1 MISCLPLSRA
11 ERTISGARSRGRRET
26 ERSGMELL
34 MDILMK
40 VKGKRY
46 WILITSAAALISVM
60 HFYLF
65 TRHLPL
71 VVFEELYYI
80 PLFLGA
86 FWFGFR
92 GALAVYVLVSLFYLP
107 FFFGDGTNSALGLA
121 DRVLHLV
128 FSGVFTFTIAFFVDR
143 ERKRRQEA
151 EREKYLAGIGQAA
164 TTIVH
169 DLKNPLIA
177 ILGLGQR
184 IQEGKVNTNAAV
196 QVIMNSARSMERIVN
211 DVLDFARPIR
221 LELEDEDVWTIVSR
235 VYDLSAKKAEEK
247 GVFLPLDLPA
257 ESVPVVMDGEQMQ
270 RALINLFNNAIEA
283 SDAGQKVVL
292 TVTDAKSHLE
302 IRIKDQG
309 SGMDKE
315 ALQTIF
321 TPFFTTKKGG
331 TGLGLPIAKKII
343 EAHKGTIRVESQQG
357 TGTEVRI
364 QLPHKDGGPQV
375 G

>member
-1 MISCLPLSRA
+1 MSSVN
-11 ERTISGARSRGRRET
+11 SGSKNNIRYEVVGRRET
-26 ERSGMELL
+26 ERSGKELL
-34 MDILMK
+34 MEMLMK

-46 WILITSAAALISVM
+46 WILITSAAVLISVL
-60 HFYLF
+60 HFHLF

-92 GALAVYVLVSLFYLP
+92 GALAVYVLVSLLYLP
-107 FFFGDGTNSALGLA
+107 FFFGDGTNSVLSLA
-121 DRVLHLV
+121 DKVLHLV
-128 FSGVFTFTIAFFVDR
+128 FSGVFTFTTALFVDH

-184 IQEGKVNTNAAV
+184 IQEGKVNIDAAA
-196 QVIMNSARSMERIVN
+196 QVIMNSAWSMERIVN

-221 LELEDEDVWTIVSR
+221 LELKEEDVRAIVSR
-235 VYDLSAKKAEEK
+235 VYDLSATKAEEK
-247 GVFLPLDLPA
+247 GVFLPLELPA

-283 SDAGQKVVL
+283 SDPGQKVVL
-292 TVTDAKSHLE
+292 TVTDAKSHLN
-302 IRIKDQG
+302 IRIKDHG

-315 ALQTIF
+315 ALEKIF

-331 TGLGLPIAKKII
+331 TGLGLPIVKKII
-343 EAHKGTIRVESQQG
+343 EAHKGTIRVESEQG

-364 QLPHKDGGPQV
+364 ELPHKDGRQI
-375 G
+375 

>member
-1 MISCLPLSRA
+1 MSSVK
-11 ERTISGARSRGRRET
+11 SGGKNDIRYEVVGRRET
-26 ERSGMELL
+26 ERSGMELSI
-34 MDILMK
+34 DILRK
-40 VKGKRY
+40 AKRKRY
-46 WILITSAAALISVM
+46 WIFITSAAALISVL

-86 FWFGFR
+86 FWFGSR

-107 FFFGDGTNSALGLA
+107 FFFGDGANSALGLA
-121 DRVLHLV
+121 DRVLHLI

-143 ERKRRQEA
+143 ERKRGQEA
-151 EREKYLAGIGQAA
+151 EREKYLAGIGQVA
-164 TTIVH
+164 TAIVH

-184 IQEGKVNTNAAV
+184 IQEGKVNTDAAV

-221 LELEDEDVWTIVSR
+221 LELKDEDVRTIVSR

-257 ESVPVVMDGEQMQ
+257 ESVPVAMDGEQMQ

-292 TVTDAKSHLE
+292 TVTDAKSHLD

-364 QLPHKDGGPQV
+364 QLPHKDGGPQ
-375 G
+375 GG